1 MASSRFLRFRCRRG
15 SATLWLII
23 WLPCLMA
30 LFCALFGV
38 ANLWLARIELENAVE
53 ASALAAV
60 KSWGN
65 AGGGSTLTPRNV
77 GVAYAHA
84 NFVRSQSVPI
94 DANYESS
101 ANPNQN
107 ATCNLSVSPAAGNL
121 IFGALDVTDPDNVIF
136 DAGKAPDCN
145 SCRQFAVRAQAYV
158 DLQPLGFQ
166 PFLGNLTSYRVQAK
180 ATAAY
185 DCATQRVRLVRIDTF
200 ICP

>member
-1 MASSRFLRFRCRRG
+1 MATSRFLRLRRRG
-15 SATLWLII
+15 SATLWLVI

-30 LFCALFGV
+30 LFCVLVGV
-38 ANLWLARIELENAVE
+38 ANLWLARIELENALE

-60 KSWGN
+60 KAWGDV
-65 AGGGSTLTPRNV
+65 GGGSTLAPRNV

-84 NFVRSQSVPI
+84 NFARSQSVLI
-94 DANYESS
+94 DTNYESS

-107 ATCNLSVSPAAGNL
+107 STCNLSVLPAAGNL
-121 IFGALDVTDPDNVIF
+121 IFGALDATDPDNLIF
-136 DAGKAPDCN
+136 DAGKSPGCN
-145 SCRQFAVRAQAYV
+145 GSKQFAVRAQAFV